1 MKSWVVLVVIVILLL
16 GGCSAIEG
24 GTPPPYASLI
34 AVALIVVMKVVND
47 RIKLL
52 AWPMEFLLA
61 SAVIMIVVNL
71 IRLYYT
77 PLPY

>member
-24 GTPPPYASLI
+24 AAPPPYASLI

-61 SAVIMIVVNL
+61 AAVIMIVVNL
-71 IRLYYT
+71 IRLYYL

>member
-1 MKSWVVLVVIVILLL
+1 MKSWLVLAVIVVLLL

-24 GTPPPYASLI
+24 GTPPPMASLV
-34 AVALIVVMKVVND
+34 AVALIVAMKFAND

-61 SAVIMIVVNL
+61 AAVTMIVVNL
-71 IRLYYT
+71 VRLYYL

>member
-1 MKSWVVLVVIVILLL
+1 MRSWVVLVVIVILLL

-24 GTPPPYASLI
+24 APPPPYASLI

-61 SAVIMIVVNL
+61 SAVVMIVVNL

>member
-1 MKSWVVLVVIVILLL
+1 MKSWIVLAVIILFLL

-24 GTPPPYASLI
+24 GTPPALTSVI
-34 AVALIVVMKVVND
+34 AVAAILGMKVAND

-61 SAVIMIVVNL
+61 SAVIMIVLNL
-71 IRLYYT
+71 VRLYYT

>member
-1 MKSWVVLVVIVILLL
+1 MRRFIGLAIILLL
-16 GGCSAIEG
+16 LLSGCAAIEG
-24 GTPPPYASLI
+24 GPPPPLTSLL
-34 AVALIVVMKVVND
+34 AVAAITGMKFVND

-61 SAVIMIVVNL
+61 SAVLMIVFNL
-71 IRLYYT
+71 VRLYYT

>member
-1 MKSWVVLVVIVILLL
+1 MKSWIVLVVIVLFLL

-24 GTPPPYASLI
+24 AAPPPYASLI
-34 AVALIVVMKVVND
+34 AVALIVVMKIAND